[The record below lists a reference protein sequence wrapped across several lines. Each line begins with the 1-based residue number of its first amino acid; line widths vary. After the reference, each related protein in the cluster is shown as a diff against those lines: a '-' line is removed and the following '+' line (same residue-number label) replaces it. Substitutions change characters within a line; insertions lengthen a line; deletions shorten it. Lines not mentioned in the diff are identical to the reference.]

1 STEEW
6 LQKIE
11 DKLKYK
17 KWYCGHFHIEK
28 SIDKIRFA
36 YDDIIELNPLY
47 LKDETIHRVMIS
59 DSRRRQKKF
68 FELWEK
74 EVAPYILKDKY
85 DFFGG
90 NDLLIKNFN
99 EKDDEIL
106 NNFLT
111 KYHNFFKYLKLKKKY
126 DIKYSQE
133 KEIVLKHVFDF

>member
-1 STEEW
+1 MWELISSVEW

-59 DSRRRQKKF
+59 DSRRRQK
-68 FELWEK
+68 
-74 EVAPYILKDKY
+74 
-85 DFFGG
+85 
-90 NDLLIKNFN
+90 
-99 EKDDEIL
+99 
-106 NNFLT
+106 NFLS
-111 KYHNFFKYLKLKKKY
+111 YGKKK
-126 DIKYSQE
+126 
-133 KEIVLKHVFDF
+133 